1 MNCLQKIFI
10 FLSLFTGLMLAGAG
24 LSAQNPYGEKRL
36 NLAVY
41 ATGLQDD
48 NKPLSS
54 ALQTIIQNKAIT
66 KLTGNGKYQL
76 IERSNEFLK
85 QIQSEQN
92 MQHSG
97 DVADEQIAEIGAGY
111 GAEKICV
118 VSVTIINQYLYIAT
132 RIVDVATKTSYES
145 GDAECEKYASKIP
158 ELTKTLE
165 QSLDKM
171 LGNAVAESNVSSKA
185 QDPEIMNYKDYKKTL
200 KKQRGAF
207 LNTNSSAYKEYRKYH
222 NLNVAG
228 TFFTA
233 IGGVLLIPLVSIAL
247 GDEVRD
253 EDLLI
258 AGLSSG
264 LPLIATGCILYGVAK
279 GHLQKSYAY
288 YMNGDQHTASF
299 SVHPYFD
306 RNNTFGA
313 GITLQF

>member
-1 MNCLQKIFI
+1 MNCLQKIFV
-10 FLSLFTGLMLAGAG
+10 LLCLFTGLMLAASG
-24 LSAQNPYGEKRL
+24 LAAQNPSGEKRL

-54 ALQTIIQNKAIT
+54 ALQTIVQNKAIT
-66 KLTGNGKYQL
+66 KLTSNGKYQL

-207 LNTNSSAYKEYRKYH
+207 LNTNSPAYKEYRKYH

-233 IGGVLLIPLVSIAL
+233 IGGVLLITLLPIDD
-247 GDEVRD
+247 DEFW
-253 EDLLI
+253 I

-264 LPLIATGCILYGVAK
+264 LPLIAIGCTLFCIAPS
-279 GHLQKSYAY
+279 HLQKSYAY

>member
-1 MNCLQKIFI
+1 MNCLQKIFVLLC
-10 FLSLFTGLMLAGAG
+10 LSIGLMLAGAG

-41 ATGLQDD
+41 ATGIQDD
-48 NKPLSS
+48 NKALSS

-118 VSVTIINQYLYIAT
+118 VSVTIIKQYLYIAT

-145 GDAECEKYASKIP
+145 GDAECESYNSQIP
-158 ELTKTLE
+158 QLTKTLE
-165 QSLDKM
+165 RSLDKM

-185 QDPEIMNYKDYKKTL
+185 QDPEIEETDFKTYKKKL
-200 KKQRGAF
+200 KEQRGSF
-207 LNTNSSAYKEYRKYH
+207 LDPKSSAYKEYRKYR

-228 TFFTA
+228 TILTVT
-233 IGGVLLIPLVSIAL
+233 GG
-247 GDEVRD
+247 
-253 EDLLI
+253 LI
-258 AGLSSG
+258 AATVSPFVLVIGLPLG
-264 LPLIATGCILYGVAK
+264 IPLIATGCILYGAAS

-288 YMNGDQHTASF
+288 YKNGDKQTASF
-299 SVHPYFD
+299 NIHPYFD